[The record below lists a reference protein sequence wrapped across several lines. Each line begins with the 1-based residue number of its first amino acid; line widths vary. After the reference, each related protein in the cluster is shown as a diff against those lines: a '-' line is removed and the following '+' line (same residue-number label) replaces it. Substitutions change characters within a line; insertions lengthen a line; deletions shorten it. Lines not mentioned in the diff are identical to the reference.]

1 LTAWKLRLLAHNEA
15 VSGYIEK
22 VSKELMVTK
31 FPSFLP
37 RERFDSHHRKVA
49 NITNRAKLECCFAT
63 FDTITMQPIDA
74 KMENAS
80 SVKNFK
86 IAPFGNTTVSWKI

>member
-37 RERFDSHHRKVA
+37 REDSIVITAKVA
-49 NITNRAKLECCFAT
+49 NITTDQNWNCCFAT

-86 IAPFGNTTVSWKI
+86 IAPLEIQQ